1 MKIIGSDYDGTLN
14 HNGIDEKKREAI
26 AAWREAGNVFSLVSG
41 RHVNSVRDLHIQQN
55 FECDYFV
62 GSNGAVILNANNEVV
77 HKDCCDMNMLV
88 PLISYLYELGCPVGL
103 VHSVDFFDVFPS
115 EESSRKLDRD
125 NSLNACTIDTIPPI
139 PYYTQ
144 VSTWRPTEAEAAMVS
159 AKVRERFGA
168 YFNPMQNGLNID
180 IVRSD
185 VNKAKGL
192 YRLMELVG
200 ATYHD
205 VITVG
210 DNVND
215 YDMIKEF
222 KSYAMES
229 GVQSIKDLADF
240 TIPGVAEL
248 IERELML
255 P

>member
-14 HNGIDEKKREAI
+14 HNGIDDAKREAI
-26 AAWREAGNVFSLVSG
+26 HEWRKAGNVFALVSG
-41 RHVNSVRDLHIQQN
+41 RHVNSVRDLHIQQD
-55 FECDYFV
+55 FPCDYFV
-62 GSNGAVILNANNEVV
+62 GSNGAVILDANNNVV
-77 HKDCCDMNMLV
+77 HADECDPDMLV
-88 PLISYLYELGCPVGL
+88 PLIEYLYELGCSVGL
-103 VHSVDFFDVFPS
+103 VHSVDFFDVFP
-115 EESSRKLDRD
+115 ENLDISSLKRD
-125 NSLNACTIDTIPPI
+125 HSPVSYTLDTIPKI

-144 VSTWRPTEAEAAMVS
+144 VSTWRPTLEEAAEVS
-159 AKVRERFGA
+159 KKVREKFGQ

-180 IVRSD
+180 IVRAD

-192 YRLMELVG
+192 YKLMELVG
-200 ATYHD
+200 ASYDD

-240 TIPGVAEL
+240 TVPGVAEL
-248 IERELML
+248 IYRELNT
-255 P
+255 

>member
-14 HNGIDEKKREAI
+14 HNGIDEIKRQAI
-26 AAWREAGNVFSLVSG
+26 EDWRRAGNVFALVSG
-41 RHVNSVRDLHIQQN
+41 RHVHSVRDLHVEQN
-55 FECDYFV
+55 FACDYFV

-77 HKDCCDMNMLV
+77 HADCCDMDMLV
-88 PLISYLYELGCPVGL
+88 PLIKYLYELGCPVGL

-115 EESSRKLDRD
+115 EDSTRKLDRD
-125 NSLNACTIDTIPPI
+125 NCLQFYTIDSLPAI

-144 VSTWRPTEAEAAMVS
+144 VSTWRPTLEEAAEVS
-159 AKVRERFGA
+159 AKVREKFGA

-180 IVRSD
+180 IVRAD

-192 YRLMELVG
+192 YRLMEILG
-200 ATYHD
+200 ATYDD

-222 KSYAMES
+222 RSYAMES

-248 IERELML
+248 IRKELEI
-255 P
+255 